1 MVRDVCSSANEQF
14 LHLVAREEERQRQ
27 EEQAA
32 AHSQA
37 PVKTKM
43 LRRLSKAAAGQAT
56 TTEKKESKRK
66 RGDKKTTGKKGE
78 SMGGRKVKREK
89 TRSTVEER
97 ADKDFVLIP
106 LDSSGTSQGS
116 HLKGGDGIAEEIGKQ
131 FLAVTKTPSAK
142 ASRKPGK
149 KQRGPK
155 PKRLSTAE
163 GGSLS
168 KRARNLFDQSMESL
182 DGSTLELL
190 PPLVAS
196 SVLAKHDG
204 NVAKHHGNVAKHD
217 GNVITQKLENTDGV
231 RVPDVLDYLSSHS
244 RTRLTLGPDSFPPS
258 ASGSEPA
265 LDPPPLESP
274 AGTAPLR
281 NSTSPP
287 PKTPPSSFPSPP
299 PRPPMTS
306 LPSPPPP
313 PLPPLTPPPTA
324 QAPPES
330 KTKNEQGT
338 GEVSPSS
345 GDSMKRKSHASM
357 LLETMEEG
365 EVETR

>member
-1 MVRDVCSSANEQF
+1 MNEQF

-32 AHSQA
+32 VHSQA

-43 LRRLSKAAAGQAT
+43 LRRLSKAAAEQAT

-66 RGDKKTTGKKGE
+66 RGDKKTKGKKGE
-78 SMGGRKVKREK
+78 SQGGRKAKREK

-131 FLAVTKTPSAK
+131 FMAVTKTPSAK
-142 ASRKPGK
+142 AGRKPGG
-149 KQRGPK
+149 KQRRQK
-155 PKRLSTAE
+155 PKRLSTTE

-168 KRARNLFDQSMESL
+168 KRARNLLDQSMESL

-190 PPLVAS
+190 PPLAAS
-196 SVLAKHDG
+196 SVPAKH
-204 NVAKHHGNVAKHD
+204 NGNVAKHD
-217 GNVITQKLENTDGV
+217 GNVVTQKLENTDGV

-258 ASGSEPA
+258 ASGSEQA
-265 LDPPPLESP
+265 LDPLLVSP
-274 AGTAPLR
+274 AGTAALQNIPS
-281 NSTSPP
+281 STSPP
-287 PKTPPSSFPSPP
+287 TKTPPSSFPSPP
-299 PRPPMTS
+299 PPPPNIPSPPPRPPMTS
-306 LPSPPPP
+306 LPPP

-324 QAPPES
+324 PATPES
-330 KTKNEQGT
+330 KTENEQGT